1 MSDEPRMAVVY
12 DWLQA
17 WRGGETVLAAVLR
30 LYPRADLFAVVDF
43 LPEALRPRLGGKR
56 AHTTFIQR
64 LPGARR
70 HFRWMLPLF
79 PRAIESL
86 DLSRYDVVISIS
98 HAVAKGVRTRADQLH
113 VCYCNTPMRY
123 AWDLRSQYLPED
135 GLGAGLRGKL
145 AHRVL
150 DHLREWDRRTS
161 DRVTHFIANSGFVR
175 DRIARSYGRE
185 SAVIHPPVDTAF
197 YTPDPAAARGGY
209 FLAASHWVPY
219 KRLDVIVDAFA
230 RLPDRRLVVASGGP
244 GLDTARRHA
253 PPNVQ
258 FEGDIPRE
266 RLRDLMRGAEAF
278 VFAAEED
285 FGIVPVEA
293 QACGTP
299 VIAFGRGGA
308 RETVQPEGMAHPTG
322 VFFDEQT
329 PEALAEAIR
338 RFDRARFDPADCRAQ
353 AERFAPAEF
362 DRALC
367 TFVEDRWSEWRRR
380 PR

>member
-43 LPEALRPRLGGKR
+43 VPEALRPRLGGKR